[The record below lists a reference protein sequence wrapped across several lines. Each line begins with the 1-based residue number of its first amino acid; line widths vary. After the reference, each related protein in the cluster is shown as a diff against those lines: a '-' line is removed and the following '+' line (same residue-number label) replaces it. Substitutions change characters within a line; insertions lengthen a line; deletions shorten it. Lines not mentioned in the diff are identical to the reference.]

1 MGALGDHWC
10 VTKNEISNFSSALR
24 DEAKEKLY
32 DFIDQ
37 NDEYKYTDLK
47 SFMITATIP
56 PKFIKLNWSI
66 IQYAALPYELEV
78 NLITN
83 PSDIKI
89 EEI

>member
-10 VTKNEISNFSSALR
+10 VTKEISNFSSAL
-24 DEAKEKLY
+24 
-32 DFIDQ
+32 
-37 NDEYKYTDLK
+37 
-47 SFMITATIP
+47 IP